1 MWILLAWSDW
11 SGKHPACHD
20 AKRRYASAVNGRCV
34 TASESKAI
42 RRGQAGMLA
51 LQSLQR
57 QAAAAAEFY
66 VGRIGSVAA
75 AAEAFNG

>member
-1 MWILLAWSDW
+1 MTGAVSILLATTRSDVM
-11 SGKHPACHD
+11 P
-20 AKRRYASAVNGRCV
+20 SAVNGRCV